1 MGENKNNPTA
11 IPEEY
16 TSAKKRK
23 EPLKV
28 KTKEIDEVD
37 ACRIIYVYG
46 SLDANTGYILQE
58 EIDKAL
64 AAGVINFIFDLED
77 LNYIS
82 SQSIGIFGNL
92 KDTVKPYK
100 GDVAMY
106 GLRGKV
112 LELFSLLG
120 FTSYFIV
127 TNDIYEA
134 IGELLTK
141 DTTEEEEIVYFPK
154 TFHCPICQAKLTAHK
169 QGVYNCSKC
178 KTRLFVNPKGEIS
191 LI

>member
-11 IPEEY
+11 ISEEY

-64 AAGVINFIFDLED
+64 AAGVINFNFDL
-77 LNYIS
+77 
-82 SQSIGIFGNL
+82 
-92 KDTVKPYK
+92 
-100 GDVAMY
+100 
-106 GLRGKV
+106 
-112 LELFSLLG
+112 
-120 FTSYFIV
+120 
-127 TNDIYEA
+127 
-134 IGELLTK
+134 
-141 DTTEEEEIVYFPK
+141 
-154 TFHCPICQAKLTAHK
+154 
-169 QGVYNCSKC
+169 
-178 KTRLFVNPKGEIS
+178 
-191 LI
+191 